1 MQKGVYNKDQKSLE
15 SSIRS
20 KRLTFKQITSD
31 FQCEC
36 VYIMNKE

>member
-1 MQKGVYNKDQKSLE
+1 MQKDMYNKDQKSLE

-20 KRLTFKQITSD
+20 KQLAFKQVSSN
-31 FQCEC
+31 FQSEC